1 MKGELPEIIGSDKPI
16 YDNYRC
22 IRGTEYMFE
31 NFINDRNIIDCKVY
45 DKNKSLTWHLR
56 EYENCYDFMKDLVI
70 LKQDISNKKI
80 ENDKQYMVLDYICE
94 RLRLDDIKTI
104 YKMNRIDVD
113 INKNKKNDL
122 IWLLE
127 HKEIYTAGTNYK
139 EEEIL
144 NKDIKLIKT
153 NRGGKITYHGPGQLI
168 CYFVIDLKQ
177 RKKDIRKFI
186 TLIEKTIIE
195 SLSEFNI
202 NSFGDPKNVGIW
214 VKDETDI
221 KKVAA
226 IGVRVSK
233 WIAYHGFAININ
245 NDLTKYQKIIPCGIL
260 DKGVTNL
267 KSINDQNYHFLS
279 DVIVNNFTK
288 NLGV

>member
-1 MKGELPEIIGSDKPI
+1 MNIEIKKSIKPVK
-16 YDNYRC
+16 YDVAVKLLEERLLD
-22 IRGTEYMFE
+22 
-31 NFINDRNIIDCKVY
+31 IN
-45 DKNKSLTWHLR
+45 
-56 EYENCYDFMKDLVI
+56 
-70 LKQDISNKKI
+70 
-80 ENDKQYMVLDYICE
+80 NDK
-94 RLRLDDIKTI
+94 KG
-104 YKMNRIDVD
+104 
-113 INKNKKNDL
+113 DL

-127 HKEIYTAGTNYK
+127 HEEIYTAGTNYK
-139 EEEIL
+139 EKEIL

-195 SLSEFNI
+195 SLFEFNI
-202 NSFGDPKNVGIW
+202 KSFGDPKNIGIW
-214 VKDETDI
+214 VDNKSNI

-233 WIAYHGFAININ
+233 WIAYHGFAINIS
-245 NDLTKYQKIIPCGIL
+245 NDLAKYQNIIPCGIS

-267 KSINDQNYHFLS
+267 KSINDQNYNTLS
-279 DVIVNNFTK
+279 DVIVENFTK
-288 NLGV
+288 NLKI